1 MDQDDPSQR
10 ELSWQLIQVQL
21 KLWHLELK
29 AISIVLQDW

>member
-1 MDQDDPSQR
+1 MDKDGPSQC
-10 ELSWQLIQVQL
+10 ELFRQLIQVQL